1 MAQLPTD
8 PSFASVNFKVN
19 TPLLRTTSLSGITRR
34 VAQGHTFYSFT
45 INFPTMTAR
54 DVGKINGFLAARL
67 GGFEEFTV
75 VIPEISETKA
85 QHGGSHTITVSTA
98 AAAGS
103 TSTTYL
109 VSGMGNHNKEF
120 LAAGDFI
127 KFSNHSKVYMVQ
139 ENSTTNGSSVGTVKF
154 AGGLVAAI
162 TTATTLIRDSVPFT
176 VVLDSE
182 VQEFDVGVGGMTAMN
197 FDVKEVW

>member
-1 MAQLPTD
+1 
-8 PSFASVNFKVN
+8 
-19 TPLLRTTSLSGITRR
+19 
-34 VAQGHTFYSFT
+34 
-45 INFPTMTAR
+45 MTAR